1 MCDIKLWK
9 PSIGMISMQS
19 AVETFQKHFV
29 TSTVYLVN
37 TVTNTSLLEELEVA
51 MYIHDAVHQLL

>member
-1 MCDIKLWK
+1 
-9 PSIGMISMQS
+9 MISMQS

-37 TVTNTSLLEELEVA
+37 TITNTSLLEELEVA
-51 MYIHDAVHQLL
+51 RYIHDAVHQLL

>member
-1 MCDIKLWK
+1 
-9 PSIGMISMQS
+9 MQS
-19 AVETFQKHFV
+19 KVETFQKHFV

-37 TVTNTSLLEELEVA
+37 TITNTSLLEEVA